1 VTPAANEETDVS
13 DRGEHHAL
21 VELGARHIRRVGFPV
36 VATEL
41 RAWGSR
47 EEADVIAFRTHTSA
61 LIEAKCSRAD
71 FFADARKPER
81 SAGGLGVYRFYL
93 CPAGLIEP
101 DEVPCRW
108 GLLWAERGKV
118 RQIKGPE
125 GNHWPPYDPAYRYG
139 NWSQFMHEPD
149 LKAER
154 AVMYSIARR
163 RSLSRSDEQYE
174 ARLAQANRRA
184 DQLARSNDA
193 LAAELRD
200 LQLKLALAV
209 AGRTA
214 AVNDAGQVRAA
225 IRRRISKA
233 S

>member
-1 VTPAANEETDVS
+1 
-13 DRGEHHAL
+13 
-21 VELGARHIRRVGFPV
+21 
-36 VATEL
+36 
-41 RAWGSR
+41 
-47 EEADVIAFRTHTSA
+47 
-61 LIEAKCSRAD
+61 
-71 FFADARKPER
+71 
-81 SAGGLGVYRFYL
+81 
-93 CPAGLIEP
+93 
-101 DEVPCRW
+101 
-108 GLLWAERGKV
+108 
-118 RQIKGPE
+118 
-125 GNHWPPYDPAYRYG
+125 
-139 NWSQFMHEPD
+139 MHEPD

-214 AVNDAGQVRAA
+214 AVYDAGQMRAA